1 MRTGVPVDGA
11 TGAIKVAAT
20 IEGDRVAS
28 LNGEV
33 NLGRLKLANRP
44 VQNLT
49 ATLVKAE
56 GRDLL
61 QLGRIRG
68 GIADGEISGQVD
80 TLVSERDGRFG
91 LSMVLRNAKVAE
103 LTGETDKPIDGR
115 LTASLQL
122 EGRWGRPRLAARP
135 RRRDRGGP

>member
-68 GIADGEISGQVD
+68 GIADGEISGRS
-80 TLVSERDGRFG
+80 TRS
-91 LSMVLRNAKVAE
+91 
-103 LTGETDKPIDGR
+103 
-115 LTASLQL
+115 
-122 EGRWGRPRLAARP
+122 
-135 RRRDRGGP
+135 